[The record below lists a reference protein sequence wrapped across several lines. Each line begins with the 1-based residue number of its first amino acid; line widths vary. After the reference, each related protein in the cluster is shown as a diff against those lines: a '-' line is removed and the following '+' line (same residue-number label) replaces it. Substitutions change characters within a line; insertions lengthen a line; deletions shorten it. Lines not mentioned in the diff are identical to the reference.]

1 MESSTKRLLVVDEQ
15 KGVRDDLAMIC
26 RRLGYKVAT
35 ASNPATLKRKL
46 EAFAPS
52 IVLLDLGLPGQES
65 NQSLKVLKNS
75 GQGAKIILLCNG
87 NSRLLLAATSIC
99 EVLGLD
105 ISGVLK
111 KPVVIDTLRNMLRG
125 IRPPITEAQVRE
137 LSIAIDKDEI
147 RPAYQVKAVRLP
159 DGAWSMSEVEALA
172 RWHQADSEI
181 EYPGA
186 FMSFVE
192 DAGLL
197 WKLTDSLLRQVAWQV
212 ADWEQRGLSM
222 TAAINTPVSLL
233 TETTF
238 PSRLEALM
246 KKHSLENDRLT
257 LEVTESAA
265 MQEPGPASNVLKQLR
280 RKGFGLAIDN
290 CGVGYLSV
298 TKLHQLHFDELKID
312 RFLVREVGL
321 GMGGSKI
328 VEAMILL
335 GKNLDMSVCAE
346 GVESGHVLKFLL
358 DSGCDKI
365 QGFFLGR
372 PASASEVEIQ
382 VRDFAR
388 NGFPNNPRPAGRN
401 GTKARSSLPILCL

>member
-1 MESSTKRLLVVDEQ
+1 
-15 KGVRDDLAMIC
+15 
-26 RRLGYKVAT
+26 
-35 ASNPATLKRKL
+35 
-46 EAFAPS
+46 
-52 IVLLDLGLPGQES
+52 
-65 NQSLKVLKNS
+65 
-75 GQGAKIILLCNG
+75 
-87 NSRLLLAATSIC
+87 
-99 EVLGLD
+99 
-105 ISGVLK
+105 
-111 KPVVIDTLRNMLRG
+111 
-125 IRPPITEAQVRE
+125 
-137 LSIAIDKDEI
+137 
-147 RPAYQVKAVRLP
+147 
-159 DGAWSMSEVEALA
+159 MSEVEALA

-197 WKLTDSLLRQVAWQV
+197 WKLTDSLLGQVAWQL

-246 KKHSLENDRLT
+246 KKHLLENDRLT

-265 MQEPGPASNVLKQLR
+265 MQEPGPASKVLKQLR

-312 RFLVREVGL
+312 RFLIREVGL
-321 GMGGSKI
+321 GIGGSKI
-328 VEAMILL
+328 VEAMIVL

-358 DSGCDKI
+358 DAGCDKI
-365 QGFFLGR
+365 QGYFLGR
-372 PASASEVEIQ
+372 PASASEVEKQ
-382 VRDFAR
+382 VREFGR
-388 NGFPNNPRPAGRN
+388 NGFPSTAAPPGRTE
-401 GTKARSSLPILCL
+401 TKARPALPILCL